1 MKMNDILKQ
10 GSALMHRAG
19 FKAKQNSP
27 EILVVTGVVG
37 VIGSI
42 VLACKATT
50 KVSEI
55 QEKAQEQLDAVD
67 AALETHKEEYTEEDA
82 QKDRIII
89 RAHQAV
95 DYIKLYGPAA
105 LSCAASLGCIIGSHA
120 ILRKRL
126 FNLGA
131 AYTAIDTAFKKYRE
145 NVREKYGD
153 EIDKELRYNV
163 KKIVTEEKVK
173 DENGKMKKVKKETK
187 YIDGELSGYARIF
200 DELNPR
206 YDRNPAI
213 NRNFLLCEQSE
224 FNRLGESRGYVFLN
238 EVYEA
243 LGFEKT
249 PEGQVVGWIF
259 DSSRPNSD
267 GHISFGISPEEVPF
281 ARRGK
286 VEDFLNG
293 LEPAIILDFNV
304 DGRIVDDAFYQ
315 RKKARR

>member
-19 FKAKQNSP
+19 FKVKQNSP

-173 DENGKMKKVKKETK
+173 DENGKTKKVKSEVS
-187 YIDGELSGYARIF
+187 YLDGDFSDYARIF
-200 DELNPR
+200 DETNPNWE
-206 YDRNPAI
+206 RNPEI
-213 NRNFLLCEQSE
+213 NRAFLKGQERFLTEKLHAQ
-224 FNRLGESRGYVFLN
+224 GYLYLN
-238 EVYEA
+238 DAYRV
-243 LGFEKT
+243 LGFRPT
-249 PEGQVVGWIF
+249 PEGQIVGWV
-259 DSSRPNSD
+259 DDPKNSTSD
-267 GHISFGISPEEVPF
+267 CVVSFGVFESQRPK
-281 ARRGK
+281 AK
-286 VEDFLNG
+286 DFVNG
-293 LEPAIILDFNV
+293 YEYSVVLDFNV
-304 DGRIVDDAFYQ
+304 DGPILDRFAA
-315 RKKARR
+315 KARV